1 MKIGVTTF
9 GADGGFSGISQYVRN
24 VLREF
29 SIIGGQHR
37 FEVLVF
43 EDERNFFVPEADN
56 FSSHIVSRKFQSPV
70 TNILWHQTV
79 LPRLCRQKAL
89 DVLYLPAGNRRL
101 PLSVPC
107 PTVGTVHDFSSLHVN
122 GKYDPARDFYIK
134 KVLPSLIRRLD
145 RVLTVSESSKRDII
159 EFGNVAE
166 DKVLVTPL
174 AAEKAR
180 YYPSNALEAR
190 RQVKLKF
197 GILGPYMLYISR
209 IEHPGNNHV
218 RLIKAFE
225 IFKKRTG
232 LPHQLVLAGSDRERA
247 EEVHRAA
254 EHSEFSKEIVFTG
267 FAADEDLPDLY
278 RASELF
284 MFPSLY
290 EGFGLPVLE
299 AMACGVPV
307 ACSDLSSL
315 PEVCGDAGLLFNPY
329 KETSIAEAIIRLLES
344 EQVRERYSEL
354 GLVRAGQFD
363 WRATALQTLA
373 ALEGIGGP

>member
-1 MKIGVTTF
+1 
-9 GADGGFSGISQYVRN
+9 
-24 VLREF
+24 
-29 SIIGGQHR
+29 
-37 FEVLVF
+37 
-43 EDERNFFVPEADN
+43 
-56 FSSHIVSRKFQSPV
+56 
-70 TNILWHQTV
+70 
-79 LPRLCRQKAL
+79 
-89 DVLYLPAGNRRL
+89 
-101 PLSVPC
+101 
-107 PTVGTVHDFSSLHVN
+107 
-122 GKYDPARDFYIK
+122 
-134 KVLPSLIRRLD
+134 
-145 RVLTVSESSKRDII
+145 LTVSESSKRDII

-209 IEHPGNNHV
+209 IEHPGKNHV

-278 RASELF
+278 KASELF
-284 MFPSLY
+284 IFPSLY